1 MSRVIRGLA
10 ALAVLALILIGAPWL
25 LARLGQLDAATR
37 IDWRHLF
44 TAPDNGDLLLL
55 MLTIIGWLAWGHVSL
70 TLVAEL
76 VDVLTRHRVPVRVPG
91 SHWLR
96 PIAAALVT
104 ALVGLVIAQA
114 VHSSTHRDGDSGSP
128 GQPGVAAHPVHITP
142 HPQQPQQPSS
152 PPVTASAPPIAPGS
166 AAVPAPDPRQPAQSA
181 PAPADQ
187 RETRTDLCALYVVQ
201 PGDDLWTLAVT
212 LYGEGLDWH
221 TLASA
226 NRLGADDPLYPGTV
240 LSVPRLSQGEV
251 SRRTGQG
258 AIDTSDRAIVVRP
271 GDTLTQLA
279 SRHLGSGSSW
289 PALQQANAS
298 LVLDPDHLEPGWVLH
313 LPPRVVATAREPQ
326 PAPPR
331 AEDAPPTVPPTPGGL
346 PASAPA
352 GPPDAEGDPATP
364 ATAAFPA
371 PTTDGVARPSVTP
384 TGTGGAHVTIGAS
397 VAGMSQQVRDEPT
410 GTDDLGI
417 ARGIVGGLAASVVL
431 GVGLGLARRRRGQ
444 LWARPLGRRVPRP
457 DPSAR
462 VFHQAVQRLGASA
475 PADPEPP
482 SPTTVV
488 VGEFDDPLGASGAAV
503 TARLDLL
510 RSLRIVGPNEF
521 ALAAAGGIATSL
533 SCAPWSE
540 GTGVLIVSPELRWL
554 DGLDNPSLDIVTDL
568 GEGLER
574 LRRDLTP
581 DSAPIDR
588 REAEQRVAIIDL
600 TGPRPV
606 DRTPLIDLYEGLL
619 AHATRTVMV
628 WICGEHH
635 PAMAD
640 RPSGAVLQV
649 LDERR
654 ATLTGVD
661 GDFLPNL
668 VSEPARR
675 ALVELFSVVTCTDTE
690 PAPWWSHDDDAGA
703 RRPAV
708 TDPEGTNAAPPAA
721 ASSGM
726 LTLLPTRPGPA
737 EGSAPAGAGRLPLTR
752 RPATSDPE
760 ATMARVP
767 DLLATTGHPV
777 LLLLGEV
784 ELVGARGSRPSRAVK
799 QCEEYCA
806 WILQHPGRTAV
817 AMTRSLLVAEGTRR
831 SNMSRLRTWLG
842 VSADGDD
849 YLPDA
854 YSGHIRLHPGITTD
868 WEQLTLL
875 VSAGVDQASD
885 DALVEALDLVR
896 GAPLAD
902 AAPGQWHWAEELR
915 IDMSSTIRDIG
926 GVLAARALAANDLD
940 LARWAAARALT
951 AAPEDELLMA
961 TRVRTEHLAGNR
973 PEVERL
979 VLHITRQARLLGV
992 DLSDDTVTAL
1002 QEAMEGRARAR
1013 QA

>member
-1 MSRVIRGLA
+1 MSRVIRGVA
-10 ALAVLALILIGAPWL
+10 ALAVLALILVGAPWL
-25 LARLGQLDAATR
+25 LARLGHLDAATR
-37 IDWRHLF
+37 IDWGHLL

-55 MLTIIGWLAWGHVSL
+55 VLTVIGWLAWGHVSL
-70 TLVAEL
+70 TLVSE
-76 VDVLTRHRVPVRVPG
+76 VVGVLTRHRVRLRVPG
-91 SHWLR
+91 SQWLR

-114 VHSSTHRDGDSGSP
+114 VHSSARGPGDSGSSAQAAGDSRSVRVAPDSQQPPAAAGPPATSSAAPVAP
-128 GQPGVAAHPVHITP
+128 GAA
-142 HPQQPQQPSS
+142 PQQTS
-152 PPVTASAPPIAPGS
+152 
-166 AAVPAPDPRQPAQSA
+166 DPRQPAQSA
-181 PAPADQ
+181 PVPADQ
-187 RETRTDLCALYVVQ
+187 EDSHTDVRAVYLVQ

-221 TLASA
+221 ALAAA
-226 NRLGADDPLYPGTV
+226 NDLEADDPLYPGTV
-240 LSVPRLSQGEV
+240 LTVPRLSQAEV

-258 AIDTSDRAIVVRP
+258 TIDTSDRPIVVRP
-271 GDTLTQLA
+271 GDTLARLA
-279 SRHLGSGSSW
+279 RVHLGSGSSW

-298 LVLDPDHLEPGWVLH
+298 LILDPDHLEPGWVLH
-313 LPPRVVATAREPQ
+313 LPPRIASTARKPQ
-326 PAPPR
+326 PPPGHADPAPT
-331 AEDAPPTVPPTPGGL
+331 TVPPPTGGL
-346 PASAPA
+346 PAPA
-352 GPPDAEGDPATP
+352 HAGTSDAAGNPASP
-364 ATAAFPA
+364 GTAASAADLADAAAPGAAASTGADGGHVAPGPA
-371 PTTDGVARPSVTP
+371 AT
-384 TGTGGAHVTIGAS
+384 
-397 VAGMSQQVRDEPT
+397 GMSQQASDDPAV
-410 GTDDLGI
+410 TDDLGI
-417 ARGIVGGLAASVVL
+417 ARGIVGGLAASVLL

-444 LWARPLGRRVPRP
+444 LWARPLGRRFPGP

-462 VFHQAVQRLGASA
+462 VFHQAVQRLGVSA
-475 PADPEPP
+475 AAHPEPP

-488 VGEFDDPLGASGAAV
+488 VGELDDPLGASGAAV
-503 TARLDLL
+503 TAHLDLL
-510 RSLRIVGPNEF
+510 GSLRVLGPNQF

-554 DGLDNPSLDIVTDL
+554 EGLDNPSLTLVTDL
-568 GEGLER
+568 DEGLAR
-574 LRRDLTP
+574 LRRDLALDATP
-581 DSAPIDR
+581 TDPGTA
-588 REAEQRVAIIDL
+588 AQQVAIVDL
-600 TGPRPV
+600 TRLLPGERI
-606 DRTPLIDLYEGLL
+606 RLIGRYEQLL
-619 AHATRTVMV
+619 APPTQTVVV
-628 WICGEHH
+628 WICGEGQ
-635 PAMAD
+635 PPMAD
-640 RPSGAVLQV
+640 PSSGAVLQV

-654 ATLTGVD
+654 ATLTGV
-661 GDFLPNL
+661 GGGFLPNL

-675 ALVELFSVVTCTDTE
+675 ALVELFSVVTAPDTE
-690 PAPWWSHDDDAGA
+690 PAPWWGPDDDAGA
-703 RRPAV
+703 GWPTAPGG
-708 TDPEGTNAAPPAA
+708 TDTTPPAT
-721 ASSGM
+721 ASAGM
-726 LTLLPTRPGPA
+726 LTLLPTRADPTGGA
-737 EGSAPAGAGRLPLTR
+737 VPAGAGRLPLTR

-767 DLLATTGHPV
+767 DLLATTDHPV
-777 LLLLGEV
+777 LLLMGEV
-784 ELVGARGSRPSRAVK
+784 ELVGARGPRPSRAVK

-806 WILQHPGRTAV
+806 WILEHPGRTAV
-817 AMTRSLLVAEGTRR
+817 AMIRSLLVAEGTRR

-868 WEQLTLL
+868 WEQLRLL
-875 VSAGVDQASD
+875 ISAGVNQSSD

-915 IDMSSTIRDIG
+915 IEMSSTIRDIG
-926 GVLAARALAANDLD
+926 AVLAARALAVNDLD

-992 DLSDDTVTAL
+992 DLSDATVTVL

-1013 QA
+1013 RA